1 MNLYEAKQLL
11 KKNGFKLLKESVN
24 TVPCVLDK
32 KLVALEIYGRSY
44 YAKNVHATS
53 TMAVYDD
60 DFTTI
65 SPYNLDFTAEEYT
78 DCDGNP
84 MEADRDFRLALRDA
98 LLFDQIP
105 SWKPV
110 ER

>member
-32 KLVALEIYGRSY
+32 KLVALTIYGRSY
-44 YAKNVHATS
+44 YAQNVHATS
-53 TMAVYDD
+53 KMTIDD
-60 DFTTI
+60 DGLTVI
-65 SPYNLDFTAEEYT
+65 NKDDLEFTADGYT

-84 MEADRDFRLALRDA
+84 MEADHEFRHALLDS
-98 LLFDQIP
+98 LLFDEIP
-105 SWKPV
+105 NWKLAK
-110 ER
+110 